1 MTLVRGAA
9 LTLTA
14 TLLLA
19 ACGKSDQAA
28 PTASTAEA
36 PPAAGEA
43 AANVEAPA
51 PADAP
56 AGSFTRAD
64 VEFAARCHGLLQAA
78 EASHQV
84 QSAAATA
91 AGLPVPARGSSMR
104 WIGETSRRAK
114 AAGVPDSEVG
124 TLLSGGVRI
133 LATEDKMR
141 EAAPTVQRCIDETPK

>member
-28 PTASTAEA
+28 PAASTAEA
-36 PPAAGEA
+36 PA
-43 AANVEAPA
+43 AANVEALA
-51 PADAP
+51 TADAP

-91 AGLPVPARGSSMR
+91 AGLPAPARGSSMR

>member
-28 PTASTAEA
+28 PAASTAA
-36 PPAAGEA
+36 PTAEVPAASGA
-43 AANVEAPA
+43 EAPA

-56 AGSFTRAD
+56 AQSFTRAD

-141 EAAPTVQRCIDETPK
+141 EAAPTVQRCIDEAPK